1 MSILFVD
8 RINTCLKRFDSIHFL
23 RGKTMFTLEQFLKNT
38 TWNPALEDAGEAGK
52 KILHM
57 RLQVKPGT
65 TADNLNITLNGHDL
79 RVNFENKG
87 QMDEFLCCSIP
98 LLRLHCLAGPEYKQ
112 VTIWPTAD
120 LDQLKTELKSDGYLH
135 ITVPIRV

>member
-1 MSILFVD
+1 
-8 RINTCLKRFDSIHFL
+8 
-23 RGKTMFTLEQFLKNT
+23 MFTLEQFLKNT
-38 TWNPALEDAGEAGK
+38 TWNPTLDDAGEPGK

-57 RLQVKPGT
+57 RLQVKSDSTP
-65 TADNLNITLNGHDL
+65 DNLNITLNGHDL

-87 QMDEFLCCSIP
+87 LRNDQIQFVVLTHEFSYWF
-98 LLRLHCLAGPEYKQ
+98 LAGPEYKQ

-120 LDQLKTELKSDGYLH
+120 LEKLKTELKSDGYLH